1 MYMCVCMLSI
11 IQKDKQDNNR
21 VITINTVA
29 HAYIVVEFMHIISVI
44 TINESLMNINE
55 RL

>member
-1 MYMCVCMLSI
+1 MMI
-11 IQKDKQDNNR
+11 GNDNNNGIFTN
-21 VITINTVA
+21 VPTIKNNDND
-29 HAYIVVEFMHIISVI
+29 IVVEFMQIISVI

>member
-1 MYMCVCMLSI
+1 MNNISIVYFML
-11 IQKDKQDNNR
+11 
-21 VITINTVA
+21 
-29 HAYIVVEFMHIISVI
+29 HIVVEFMQIISVI

>member
-1 MYMCVCMLSI
+1 MHNCIYMYTILNTHTYIYLTFTSMI
-11 IQKDKQDNNR
+11 ID
-21 VITINTVA
+21 
-29 HAYIVVEFMHIISVI
+29 IVVEFMQIISVI

>member
-1 MYMCVCMLSI
+1 MNLGGYSKYGWFLG
-11 IQKDKQDNNR
+11 KN
-21 VITINTVA
+21 
-29 HAYIVVEFMHIISVI
+29 YIVVEFMQIISVI

>member
-1 MYMCVCMLSI
+1 MNSMILKREIYT
-11 IQKDKQDNNR
+11 QYN
-21 VITINTVA
+21 
-29 HAYIVVEFMHIISVI
+29 VVEFMQIISVI